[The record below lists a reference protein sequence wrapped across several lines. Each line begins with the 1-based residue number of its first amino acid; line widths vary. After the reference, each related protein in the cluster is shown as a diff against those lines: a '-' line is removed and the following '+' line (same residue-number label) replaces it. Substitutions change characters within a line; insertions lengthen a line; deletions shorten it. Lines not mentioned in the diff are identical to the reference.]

1 MDIFYPTLLTSI
13 LYYTWGCNTMQY
25 LIMPIRLEEF
35 KLHSCD
41 GTFAGNQP
49 FLRQKDGTYELKPE
63 GEVYIGTALDG
74 ERSFIPVSTISTRG
88 AIATPNEDMLI
99 QINMTLPKE

>member
-1 MDIFYPTLLTSI
+1 MK
-13 LYYTWGCNTMQY
+13 QVEY
-25 LIMPIRLEEF
+25 LIMPIRLQEF

-49 FLRQKDGTYELKPE
+49 FLRQKDGSYELKPD

-74 ERSFIPVSTISTRG
+74 ERSFIPVSTVSSRG
-88 AIATPNEDMLI
+88 RIVTPNENGGVSL
-99 QINMTLPKE
+99 NLTLPME